1 MQILTNK
8 RAGISALLKAHIC
21 VFFLLFVSFSETSL
35 AQKSYTLSGYLRDQT
50 SGEALMY
57 ATIYPETLKTGVSTN
72 EYGFF
77 SISLPEG
84 KYNIVFSYVGY
95 QMIIKELSF
104 DKNFHENFSLLPIET
119 NIKEVTIIGHSKE
132 NIIRQNE
139 IGTVRL
145 DVKELSTIP
154 VLFGEQDIL
163 KSIQLMPGVSPVGE
177 GNSGFYVRGGNSD
190 QNLILLDDAPVFNPS
205 HLLGFFSVFN
215 SDAIRDVK
223 LYKGGVPARYGG
235 RASSV
240 MDIRMKE
247 GNMKDYHVSGGIGL
261 ISSRLMVEGPISQ
274 DNSSFMI
281 SGRRTYADIFLPLSN
296 DQRIKDNKLYFYDLN
311 LKTNL
316 IINKNNRVFLSGYF
330 GRDVL
335 QAKDFG
341 FSWGNKAGSLRWN
354 HQFSPSLFA
363 NTTMVINDYN
373 YKTDGNIDGKFSL
386 AAGINDLSIKQDY
399 ALSLLNHLNFL
410 FGFNSVLHHF
420 KPGEVTSNSK
430 SIKSFKISEKDGW
443 ENAVYAFLEHQLYD
457 NVNIGYGI
465 RMSTFSRIGPGTE
478 NSYNSTGSI
487 TKSEYFTSGK
497 FYRNYFG
504 FEPRFNITW
513 LLSDIS
519 SIKAGYNRMS
529 QYIHLLSNS
538 SAGTPIDYWLPSSNN
553 IKPQYISQIS
563 AGYFR
568 QLKSMGI
575 DLSMEGYFKNME
587 NQIDYRNNADVFLNE
602 NAEAEL
608 LFGKGRSYG
617 LELLFKKDEGIFTG
631 WISYTLSRTEK
642 RFDEINNGTWYPA
655 RQDRTHDIS
664 IVTNLKASKKLSLS
678 ATWVYYT
685 GNAITFPS
693 GKYVIDGNIVNY
705 YTSRNGYRMPAYHRL
720 DLGASLL
727 LKETPKFRS
736 ELSIGVFNAYG
747 RKNAYSISF
756 QTIDGNSSQ
765 TEAVKL
771 YLFSVIPSVT
781 WNFRF

>member
-1 MQILTNK
+1 MQVLFKNP
-8 RAGISALLKAHIC
+8 GLPYLLKALFGIIILLLQVSAIS
-21 VFFLLFVSFSETSL
+21 VF
-35 AQKSYTLSGYLRDQT
+35 AQQRFTLSGYLRDET
-50 SGEALMY
+50 SGEALIY

-72 EYGFF
+72 EYGFY
-77 SISLPEG
+77 SLTLPEG
-84 KYNIVFSYVGY
+84 KYSFVYSYVGY
-95 QMIIKELSF
+95 ETKVKEIHLNQDVHQNISLSP
-104 DKNFHENFSLLPIET
+104 KET
-119 NIKEVTIIGHSKE
+119 TLEQITIVGHPRE
-132 NIIRQNE
+132 NIVRQNE
-139 IGTVRL
+139 IGTVML
-145 DVKELSTIP
+145 NVKELSNIP

-177 GNSGFYVRGGNSD
+177 GNAGFYVRGGNAD

-247 GNMKDYHVSGGIGL
+247 GNMKEYNFSGGIGL
-261 ISSRLMVEGPISQ
+261 ISSRIMAEGPLLQ
-274 DNSSFMI
+274 DKSSFMI
-281 SGRRTYADIFLPLSN
+281 SGRRTYADLFLPLS
-296 DQRIKDNKLYFYDLN
+296 KDEKIQDNRLYFYDLN
-311 LKTNL
+311 IKTNL
-316 IINKNNRVFLSGYF
+316 IVNKNNRIFLSGYF

-335 QAKDFG
+335 QSKDFG
-341 FSWGNKAGSLRWN
+341 FNWGNKAGSLRWN
-354 HQFSPSLFA
+354 HQFSPSLFT
-363 NTTMVINDYN
+363 NTTLVFNNYN
-373 YKTDGNIDGKFSL
+373 YKTEGDINGKFSL
-386 AAGINDLSIKQDY
+386 LAGINDLSLKQDY
-399 ALSLLNHLNFL
+399 ALSLFNHLNIL

-420 KPGEVTSNSK
+420 RPGEVTSNSK
-430 SIKSFKISEKDGW
+430 NINSFKISHKDGW
-443 ENAVYAFLEHQLYD
+443 ENAVYAFAEHPLFEKL
-457 NVNIGYGI
+457 NIGYGI
-465 RMSTFSRIGPGTE
+465 RLSTFSRIGPGTE
-478 NSYNSTGSI
+478 NTYDDNGSI
-487 TKSEYFTSGK
+487 ATTRNYGAGT
-497 FYRNYFG
+497 FYRSYIG

-513 LLSDIS
+513 LINDKS
-519 SIKAGYNRMS
+519 SIKTGYNRMS

-553 IKPQYISQIS
+553 IKPQFISQIS

-568 QLKSMGI
+568 QFREKGI
-575 DLSMEGYFKNME
+575 DFSIEAYYKNME

-608 LFGKGRSYG
+608 LFGIGRSVG
-617 LELLFKKDEGIFTG
+617 LELLCKKNDGPVTG

-642 RFDEINNGTWYPA
+642 RFDQINNGSWYPA

-664 IVTNLKASKKLSLS
+664 IVANYQANRKLSLS

-693 GKYVIDGNIVNY
+693 GKYEIEGNIVSY

-720 DLGASLL
+720 DIGATLL
-727 LKETPKFRS
+727 LKQSRKFKS
-736 ELSIGVFNAYG
+736 ELNLGVFNAYA
-747 RKNAYSISF
+747 RKNAYSILFRTNDDDPSV
-756 QTIDGNSSQ
+756 

-781 WNFRF
+781 WNFKF